1 MTFLFLNRCLTDKE
15 AHDAQLQ
22 GLHSAVDSEIARLT
36 QELQLGQKA
45 LDEGAG
51 VFEAIEIKHQRDVNK
66 TICNIPLQVLKLK
79 SWSCFQLKEFYEKH
93 KKVLESIQ
101 YLVNNSNFPTDF

>member
-1 MTFLFLNRCLTDKE
+1 MTFFFLNRCLTDKE

-66 TICNIPLQVLKLK
+66 IFCNIPLQVLKLK
-79 SWSCFQLKEFYEKH
+79 SCVLFSVERILRKAQESFGIHSVFGQQQQLP
-93 KKVLESIQ
+93 
-101 YLVNNSNFPTDF
+101 N